1 MRIRSDRLYRL
12 PIPRHE
18 IWRRITVVDNYQTWW
33 PWLRDLDAAK
43 LAAGEVWQCTLQPPM
58 PYAIRCGIHFETVV
72 DHTLIAALI
81 TGDLVGRARIE
92 LLDRP
97 PGTQVRVLSEL
108 AARDWSIRLVARALP
123 TLARRAHDW
132 ILDTGARRFTT
143 STTVPA

>member
-18 IWRRITVVDNYQTWW
+18 IWRRITVVDDYQTWW
-33 PWLRDLDAAK
+33 PWLRSLDAVR
-43 LAAGEVWQCTLQPPM
+43 LAAGEVWRCTLRPPM
-58 PYAIRCGIHFETVV
+58 PYAIRCDIHFERV

-81 TGDLVGRARIE
+81 TGDLVGHARIE
-92 LLDRP
+92 LLDQP
-97 PGTQVRVLSEL
+97 PGTDVRVVSEL
-108 AARDWSIRLVARALP
+108 AASGWSIRLVARALP
-123 TLARRAHDW
+123 ALARRAHDW